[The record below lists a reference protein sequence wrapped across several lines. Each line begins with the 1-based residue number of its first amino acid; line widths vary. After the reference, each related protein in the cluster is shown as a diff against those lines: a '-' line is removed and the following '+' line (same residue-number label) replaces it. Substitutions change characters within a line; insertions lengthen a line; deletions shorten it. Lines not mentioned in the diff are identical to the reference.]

1 MPRVRWVKAVGG
13 NEEAELEQGPL
24 SLEGPWRE
32 DGLQRNTR
40 GNRTQGGVGAETQA
54 EAGGAGGELPD
65 EMSPQTP
72 TGQDLGRQGGQEA
85 LGLGTGVGKSK

>member
-40 GNRTQGGVGAETQA
+40 GSRTQ
-54 EAGGAGGELPD
+54 L
-65 EMSPQTP
+65 
-72 TGQDLGRQGGQEA
+72 RQRLEEPEESC
-85 LGLGTGVGKSK
+85 LMR

>member
-1 MPRVRWVKAVGG
+1 MERRRAP
-13 NEEAELEQGPL
+13 EEHQREQ
-24 SLEGPWRE
+24 
-32 DGLQRNTR
+32 N
-40 GNRTQGGVGAETQA
+40 AAQA
-54 EAGGAGGELPD
+54 EAGGAGRELPD

>member
-1 MPRVRWVKAVGG
+1 MVW
-13 NEEAELEQGPL
+13 
-24 SLEGPWRE
+24 
-32 DGLQRNTR
+32 
-40 GNRTQGGVGAETQA
+40 GAETQA